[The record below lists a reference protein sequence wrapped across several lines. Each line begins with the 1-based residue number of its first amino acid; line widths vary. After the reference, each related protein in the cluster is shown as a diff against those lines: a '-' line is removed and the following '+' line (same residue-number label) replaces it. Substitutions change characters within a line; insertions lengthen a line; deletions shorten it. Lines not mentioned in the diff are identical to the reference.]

1 MKNNIYEQEVI
12 SKWGNTKEYKEYS
25 KKEINES
32 IHKEFMNI
40 FKAISLFKDK
50 EVSDVEVQQL
60 ILKLH
65 NYISTNYYNCSK
77 EVFNSLGKM
86 YIEDERF
93 KNNIDDFAGKGT
105 AEYVSQAIEYY
116 CSK

>member
-1 MKNNIYEQEVI
+1 
-12 SKWGNTKEYKEYS
+12 
-25 KKEINES
+25 
-32 IHKEFMNI
+32 
-40 FKAISLFKDK
+40 
-50 EVSDVEVQQL
+50 
-60 ILKLH
+60 
-65 NYISTNYYNCSK
+65 
-77 EVFNSLGKM
+77 M